1 MRTLQHWIKPIS
13 FSPIFCEQL
22 TLIRKWPILFAVKVM
37 LIKICLILGMAI
49 AAQENNIEDLVTNT
63 TGLVCSTILHEL

>member
-1 MRTLQHWIKPIS
+1 MVVKEIIQSKS
-13 FSPIFCEQL
+13 FVLNLCL
-22 TLIRKWPILFAVKVM
+22 
-37 LIKICLILGMAI
+37 KICLILGMAI